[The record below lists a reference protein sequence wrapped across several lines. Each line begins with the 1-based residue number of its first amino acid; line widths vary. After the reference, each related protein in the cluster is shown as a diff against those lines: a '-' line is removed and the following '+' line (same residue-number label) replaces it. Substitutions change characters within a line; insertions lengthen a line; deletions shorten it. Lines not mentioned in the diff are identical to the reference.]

1 MLQSVLEIVQEN
13 NLNEIMK
20 TKVIILTVLTF
31 LLAND
36 LSFAEKEQKNMRQE
50 FSAGDDRCVTRFKF
64 SLKILLQTLQLI
76 NAEKPTYSS
85 IQLLNTV
92 CSQMEY
98 LITEGVMTENIN
110 SPSIPYKDESVLN
123 NWENVKKQW
132 EKIKNNDYYKSSDL
146 KKLFERYDCNMNAI
160 FKEWK
165 KQFLSKNTIYITE
178 IFHAK
183 VLFL

>member
-1 MLQSVLEIVQEN
+1 ME
-13 NLNEIMK
+13 
-20 TKVIILTVLTF
+20 TKIIILTVLTF
-31 LLAND
+31 FSAND
-36 LSFAEKEQKNMRQE
+36 LSFAEKEQRNMRQE
-50 FSAGDDRCVTRFKF
+50 FSVGDDHCVTRFKF

-76 NAEKPTYSS
+76 NAEKPTHSS

-98 LITEGVMTENIN
+98 LITEGIMTENIN
-110 SPSIPYKDESVLN
+110 SPSIPYKDEFILN

-160 FKEWK
+160 FEEWK
-165 KQFLSKNTIYITE
+165 K
-178 IFHAK
+178 
-183 VLFL
+183 

>member
-1 MLQSVLEIVQEN
+1 
-13 NLNEIMK
+13 MK

-110 SPSIPYKDESVLN
+110 SPSIPYKDESVL
-123 NWENVKKQW
+123 
-132 EKIKNNDYYKSSDL
+132 KNCL
-146 KKLFERYDCNMNAI
+146 KG
-160 FKEWK
+160 
-165 KQFLSKNTIYITE
+165 TIVT
-178 IFHAK
+178 
-183 VLFL
+183 

>member
-1 MLQSVLEIVQEN
+1 
-13 NLNEIMK
+13 MK

-36 LSFAEKEQKNMRQE
+36 LSFAEKEQRNMRQE
-50 FSAGDDRCVTRFKF
+50 FSVGDDHCVTRFKF

-76 NAEKPTYSS
+76 NAEKPTHTS

-92 CSQMEY
+92 SRKMEY
-98 LITEGVMTENIN
+98 LITEGIMTENIN

-146 KKLFERYDCNMNAI
+146 KKLLERYDCNMNAI
-160 FKEWK
+160 FEEWK
-165 KQFLSKNTIYITE
+165 K
-178 IFHAK
+178 
-183 VLFL
+183 